1 VASAEIVSIPDA
13 RGRYLK
19 ARFFQLGD
27 RYAHGVWLVDGGNET
42 ALLDSLEG
50 DDYTDWPPSPPL
62 QQLTVEDRTDGS
74 HVLLLVGMAG
84 TSHWSLSVEP
94 HPSEP
99 ALLFDAACRIKG
111 ACTRL
116 GSQYRCDLQP
126 RPPRDSQTIEFGI
139 ADQICRFEAE
149 TLGSKPP
156 ASVEMVGENL
166 SIHSPPLSERLP
178 TTARWKYRIAIGLK

>member
-1 VASAEIVSIPDA
+1 MASAEIVSIPDA

-19 ARFFQLGD
+19 VRFFQLGD

-62 QQLTVEDRTDGS
+62 QQLTVEDRPDGS
-74 HVLLLVGMAG
+74 RVLLLVGMAG

-126 RPPRDSQTIEFGI
+126 RPPRDSQTIEFDIMGQLIRIDTESPGQGRPPSVGI
-139 ADQICRFEAE
+139 A
-149 TLGSKPP
+149 
-156 ASVEMVGENL
+156 GEIL
-166 SIHSPPLSERLP
+166 LVQPSPPSEPPP
-178 TTARWKYRIAIGLK
+178 TTTRWKYAIAMGP